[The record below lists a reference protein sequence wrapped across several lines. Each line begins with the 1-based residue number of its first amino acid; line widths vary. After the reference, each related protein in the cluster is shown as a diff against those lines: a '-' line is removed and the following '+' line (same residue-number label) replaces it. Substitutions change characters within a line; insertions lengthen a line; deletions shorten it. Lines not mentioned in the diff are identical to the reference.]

1 MKYSKSAIRNPQ
13 SAIMKTLKNSAQF
26 ERVRRE
32 GRTWGGRLL
41 VLNAARN
48 DDDLMRC
55 GFITG
60 KKIGKAVQRNRARR
74 LVREAVRKRLPDIK
88 PGWDLVWIAR
98 APIVGATYEA
108 VRQAV
113 DDLLQRSRVVA
124 PITPINL
131 QSPHKT
137 VTPAVQSRIIDVAGS
152 QTEVA
157 APTGG
162 TARKERSVPQQ

>member
-1 MKYSKSAIRNPQ
+1 ME
-13 SAIMKTLKNSAQF
+13 TLKNSAQF

-32 GRTWGGRLL
+32 GRTWGGGLL

-48 DDDLMRC
+48 GDDLVRC

-60 KKIGKAVQRNRARR
+60 KKVGKAVQRNRARR
-74 LVREAVRKRLPDIK
+74 LMREAVRKRLPDID

-108 VRQAV
+108 VREVV
-113 DDLLQRSRVVA
+113 DDLLRRSRVVA
-124 PITPINL
+124 QITPNNL
-131 QSPHKT
+131 QSPPKI
-137 VTPAVQSRIIDVAGS
+137 VTPEPQSRIIDVAGS
-152 QTEVA
+152 QAEVA

-162 TARKERSVPQQ
+162 MAHKERSVPQR

>member
-1 MKYSKSAIRNPQ
+1 ME
-13 SAIMKTLKNSAQF
+13 TLKNSAQF

-32 GRTWGGRLL
+32 GRTWWAGLL

-48 DDDLMRC
+48 GEDLVRC

-74 LVREAVRKRLPDIK
+74 LMREAIRKRLPDIT

-108 VRQAV
+108 VCRAV

-124 PITPINL
+124 PNKLQTP
-131 QSPHKT
+131 PKG
-137 VTPAVQSRIIDVAGS
+137 VTEEAQSRIIDVAGG
-152 QTEVA
+152 QQKVA
-157 APTGG
+157 APTEGAAG
-162 TARKERSVPQQ
+162 KKHPVPQQ